1 MNSHFLVY
9 GLKVSASSTPKNI
22 LCKKKVYS
30 TIEAEIYEKSRSTKS
45 DTPSSEHLA
54 LTSTVVLFFL
64 WWHCDKEIIFH
75 MFTCGLDLCH

>member
-1 MNSHFLVY
+1 MNSSFFVY
-9 GLKVSASSTPKNI
+9 SLKVSVHQVHQKIS
-22 LCKKKVYS
+22 LQEKKVYS

-45 DTPSSEHLA
+45 DTPSSLA